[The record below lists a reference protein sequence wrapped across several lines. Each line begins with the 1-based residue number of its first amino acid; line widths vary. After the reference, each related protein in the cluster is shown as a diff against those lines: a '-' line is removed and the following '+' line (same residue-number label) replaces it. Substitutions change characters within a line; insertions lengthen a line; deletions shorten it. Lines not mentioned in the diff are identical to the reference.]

1 MKRDSYKTKQK
12 EKILEEI
19 KLMNHE
25 FTIKDLYNRLNY
37 EVGLTT
43 IYRLVD
49 KLVNDK
55 VLTKYISNNNIT
67 YYEYLNKCNQENH
80 FYLKCNICYSL
91 IHIDCDC
98 IKELE
103 NHILKEHKF
112 NMNHENIIINGICK
126 KCNNK
131 DKN

>member
-12 EKILEEI
+12 DKILEEI
-19 KLMNHE
+19 KNINHE
-25 FTIKDLYNRLNY
+25 FTVKDLYNKLNH

-49 KLVNDK
+49 KLVMDK
-55 VLTKYISNNNIT
+55 VLNKYIANDNTT
-67 YYEYLNKCNQENH
+67 YYEYLNKCDHENH
-80 FYLKCNICYSL
+80 FYLKCLKCSCL

-103 NHILKEHKF
+103 NHISEEHKF
-112 NMNHENIIINGICK
+112 NMNHENIIINGICQ
-126 KCNNK
+126 KCNDNK
-131 DKN
+131 

>member
-1 MKRDSYKTKQK
+1 MKRESYKTKQK
-12 EKILEEI
+12 DKILDVI
-19 KLMNHE
+19 KNINHE
-25 FTIKDLYNRLNY
+25 FTIKDLYFKLNK

-49 KLVNDK
+49 KLVIDK
-55 VLTKYISNNNIT
+55 VLNKYIASNNVT
-67 YYEYLNKCNQENH
+67 YYEYLKKCNHENH
-80 FYLKCNICYSL
+80 FYLKCIKCSNL

-103 NHILKEHKF
+103 SHILDEHKF
-112 NMNHENIIINGICK
+112 NMNHENIIINGICS

-131 DKN
+131 